1 MIHYYSTRKDEPFAA
16 LDCAALPAPQIESK
30 LFGCAVGA
38 RAAAEKGLF
47 ETAHSGTLFLDN
59 IAAMPLDMQSK
70 LLDVIQTEKICKA
83 DGSNHA
89 RIDLRIVVASSERL
103 ELLVE
108 RGGFLE
114 NLYYRLSALRIDI
127 PPLSDRLED
136 VPRLVDQILN
146 RNRDSNAGALT
157 LDSEAKEILYNYTW
171 PGDIRELEDAV
182 KHALSL
188 SQVGKYSVGG
198 MITKEMLPEKI
209 VTAFK
214 AGCRS
219 CVGTNRPEQLKGQS
233 FKTFLHSKETELLDR
248 IAKDKKKS

>member
-1 MIHYYSTRKDEPFAA
+1 VIHYYSTRKDEPFAA